1 MQMTPSID
9 KELILKQLVDGV
21 FVCTKEGNLVYS
33 NPAFA
38 RTLGYDDDKIKTRNI
53 EKHLID
59 RNLDWRALVSL
70 LEQGS
75 YISDY
80 ETKLRRADGIL
91 IVGSMSACELKD
103 LEGRFLG
110 IAGVLRDMTTRKGIE
125 AELREKAFRI
135 DVLNKIARAAAE
147 EADVRRRALVDVCR
161 ELQKLINFDV
171 LTVGIT
177 EEKGRHV
184 DIITPAPDE
193 QSATKTLGTVPFE
206 GSLVEKLKFSGG
218 AILVERDAARR
229 PYTEYSVMDMSS
241 VQSFLA
247 VPLIS
252 RGRVLGSLNIGY
264 SKPSEYHAETAD
276 ILRMVADQVAGQVD
290 NFILL
295 NSLENRIKL
304 QDALVRSGVE
314 LQKAISTEQIYAA
327 IASNI
332 RDIVPYTDLS
342 FYIVDW
348 QKRLVFPKYAI
359 GNWTNEV
366 MSNSGTVDEG
376 IVGVV
381 AKSGRAEFTDD
392 VDADPRSVSVPGTPL
407 EHNSMLAL
415 PLIGTEGVLGV
426 LELYRP
432 KGHVFTV
439 SDLESGK
446 LFAQQAAVALSN
458 SYLVSKLQEANKEI
472 ELLND
477 LMFHDINNFNFATL
491 NYIETIAGNPE
502 TPASN
507 RAYLEKSLHLIR
519 QTARLIED
527 VKKLTRIGAMNPQD
541 FAPVDLNGVLRKIV
555 SGLETSFPG
564 RRVNVN
570 LVLPESSHVVANSLL
585 EELFVN
591 LLSNSVKY
599 DPHDEV
605 EIDVICERHVESGK
619 SFFNVSI
626 SDRGFGI
633 PDDKKP
639 KLFQKYVRL
648 KPDSD
653 VSGAG
658 LGLSICWA
666 LADKFA
672 GRIWVED
679 RVPGKSELGAK
690 FFVLLPAAKEKSAS
704 R

>member
-1 MQMTPSID
+1 MAPSID
-9 KELILKQLVDGV
+9 KEFILDELVDGV
-21 FVCTKEGNLVYS
+21 FVCTKDGEIVYS

-38 RTLGYDDDKIKTRNI
+38 RLLGYEPEKVKTRNM

-59 RNLDWRALVSL
+59 RSLEWTALVSL

-75 YISDY
+75 FVADY
-80 ETKLRRADGIL
+80 ETKLRKSDGSLVI
-91 IVGSMSACELKD
+91 GSIAANELKD
-103 LEGRFLG
+103 ANGRFLG
-110 IAGVLRDMTTRKGIE
+110 IAGVVRDISTRKGVE
-125 AELREKAFRI
+125 SELREKAFRI
-135 DVLNKIARAAAE
+135 DVLNKIAKVAAA
-147 EADVRRRALVDVCR
+147 EADVRRHALVDMVR
-161 ELQKLINFDV
+161 ELQKLINFDI

-177 EEKGRHV
+177 EDKGRHV
-184 DIITPAPDE
+184 DVVAPAPE
-193 QSATKTLGTVPFE
+193 EKSATKTLGAVPFE
-206 GSLVEKLKFSGG
+206 GSIVEKLKFSGG
-218 AILVERDAARR
+218 AIVMDRDAGRK
-229 PYTEYSVMDMSS
+229 PYTEYTVMDMSR

-247 VPLIS
+247 VPLTS

-264 SKPSEYHAETAD
+264 SRPGEYHAETAD
-276 ILRMVADQVAGQVD
+276 TLQMVADQVAGQID

-295 NSLENRIKL
+295 NTLENRIKL

-332 RDIVPYTDLS
+332 RDVVPYTELS
-342 FYIVDW
+342 FYIIDW
-348 QKRLVFPKYAI
+348 QKRLVLPKYAV
-359 GNWTNEV
+359 GNWTAEV
-366 MSNSGTVDEG
+366 MSNPGTVDDG

-381 AKSGRAEFTDD
+381 AKSGRAELTDD
-392 VDADPRSVSVPGTPL
+392 VDADPRSQNIPGVPL
-407 EHNSMLAL
+407 EHNPMLAL
-415 PLIGTEGVLGV
+415 PLISTEGVLGV

-432 KGHVFTV
+432 TGHVFTV
-439 SDLESGK
+439 NDLEAGK

-491 NYIETIAGNPE
+491 NYIETIAGNPD
-502 TPASN
+502 TPASS
-507 RAYLEKSLHLIR
+507 RAYLDKSLQLIR

-541 FAPVDLNGVLRKIV
+541 FTSIDLNAVLRKIV

-564 RRVNVN
+564 RAVNVN
-570 LVLPESSHVVANSLL
+570 LVLPESSLVVANSLL

-591 LLSNSVKY
+591 ILSNSVKY
-599 DPHDEV
+599 DPHDDV
-605 EIDVICERHVESGK
+605 DIDVVCEKYIESGK
-619 SFFNVSI
+619 SFWKISI
-626 SDRGFGI
+626 ADRGYGI

-648 KPDSD
+648 KPDSA
-653 VSGAG
+653 VAGAG

-690 FFVLLPAAKEKSAS
+690 FCVLLPAAKEKGSA

>member
-9 KELILKQLVDGV
+9 KELILQELADGV
-21 FVCTKEGNLVYS
+21 FICTKDGNIVYS

-38 RTLGYDDDKIKTRNI
+38 RLLGYEEDKIRSRNI
-53 EKHLID
+53 EKHLMD
-59 RNLDWRALVSL
+59 RGLDWKALVSL

-75 YISDY
+75 GVIDY
-80 ETKLRRADGIL
+80 ETRLRRADGIVV
-91 IVGSMSACELKD
+91 IGSLSASEIKD
-103 LEGRFLG
+103 NQGRFLG
-110 IAGVLRDMTTRKGIE
+110 IAGVLRDITTRKGIE
-125 AELREKAFRI
+125 TELREKAFRI
-135 DVLNKIARAAAE
+135 DVLNKIARATAQ
-147 EADVRRRALVDVCR
+147 EADVRTRTLVEISK
-161 ELQKLINFDV
+161 ELQKLINFDI
-171 LTVGIT
+171 LTVGIA

-184 DIITPAPDE
+184 DVVCPSPDD
-193 QSATKTLGTVPFE
+193 QSFAKVLGTVLFE

-218 AILVERDAARR
+218 AVIVEREAARR
-229 PYTEYSVMDMSS
+229 SYNEYSVMDMSR

-247 VPLIS
+247 VPLAS
-252 RGRVLGSLNIGY
+252 RGKVLGSLNIGY
-264 SKPSEYHAETAD
+264 SKPNEYHADTAD
-276 ILRMVADQVAGQVD
+276 TLQMVADQVAGQVD
-290 NFILL
+290 NSILL
-295 NSLENRIKL
+295 GTLESRIKL

-332 RDIVPYTDLS
+332 RDIVPYTELS
-342 FYIVDW
+342 VYIVDW
-348 QKRLVFPKYAI
+348 QNRLILPKFAV
-359 GNWTNEV
+359 GSWADEV
-366 MSNSGTVDEG
+366 MAAPGTIDEG
-376 IVGVV
+376 IVGIV

-392 VDADPRSVSVPGTPL
+392 VDSDPRSATVPGTPVG
-407 EHNSMLAL
+407 HNSMLAL
-415 PLIGTEGVLGV
+415 PLIGSEGVLGV

-432 KGHVFTV
+432 MGQVFTV

-458 SYLVSKLQEANKEI
+458 SHLVSQLQEANKEI

-491 NYIETIAGNPE
+491 NYIETVLRNPE

-507 RAYLEKSLHLIR
+507 RAYMEKSLHLIR

-527 VKKLTRIGAMNPQD
+527 VKKLTRIGAMNPKD
-541 FAPVDLNGVLRKIV
+541 FLPVDLNIILRKLV

-564 RRVNVN
+564 KKVSVN

-585 EELFVN
+585 EELFLN
-591 LLSNSVKY
+591 LLSNSIKY
-599 DPHDEV
+599 DPHEEV
-605 EIDVICERHVESGK
+605 EIDVLCEKLVQSGK
-619 SFFNVSI
+619 PFYKVSI
-626 SDRGFGI
+626 QDRGYGI

-648 KPDSD
+648 KPDSE
-653 VSGAG
+653 VAGAG

-666 LADKFA
+666 LADKF
-672 GRIWVED
+672 GGSIWVED

-690 FFVLLPAAKEKSAS
+690 FSVLLPAAKE
-704 R
+704 RTTR